1 MTHALVITNP
11 AAARTDARAV
21 AAIRDTL
28 LAGGWSVEVQATA
41 KRGAA
46 RRFAREGLERGVDVL
61 VSYGG
66 DGTAMQVAAG
76 VVGTDVP
83 LGVVPGGTGN
93 LLAGNLRLPSR
104 PAAAAR
110 VILGAHRM
118 RLDLGAVARDD
129 GEHYFAVCSGAGFD
143 ARLMADT
150 PGAAKRRWKRGAYVA
165 RALAALPGVRS
176 APHRVTVDGTVY
188 ERRAAMVLVAN
199 CGELIPPFLRLRHD
213 VAPDDGWLDVLALDA
228 DGALESVLAFWEL
241 ARGSNGARGESGR
254 LWFAR
259 GRSVRVETL
268 AGGARPVQLDG
279 EVTGV
284 TPFEVRLLPGA
295 LSVLVDPARV
305 PRRTAPAALAT
316 SRD

>member
-1 MTHALVITNP
+1 MTRALLITNP

-28 LAGGWSVEVQATA
+28 LAGGWSAEGQATA
-41 KRGAA
+41 KRGDAP
-46 RRFAREGLERGVDVL
+46 RFARDALERGLGVL
-61 VSYGG
+61 ESYGG
-66 DGTAMQVAAG
+66 DGPASAVWR
-76 VVGTDVP
+76 
-83 LGVVPGGTGN
+83 GG
-93 LLAGNLRLPSR
+93 AC
-104 PAAAAR
+104 
-110 VILGAHRM
+110 V
-118 RLDLGAVARDD
+118 
-129 GEHYFAVCSGAGFD
+129 GAGR
-143 ARLMADT
+143 AR
-150 PGAAKRRWKRGAYVA
+150 PRGW
-165 RALAALPGVRS
+165 RS
-176 APHRVTVDGTVY
+176 APRRGPVAGTVKG
-188 ERRAAMVLVAN
+188 RGAPMVLGAT
-199 CGELIPPFLRLRHD
+199 GGGLIPPFLRLRHD

-295 LSVLVDPARV
+295 LSVLVAPARV
-305 PRRTAPAALAT
+305 PRRSAPAALAT